1 MRRVQPQRGFEVGLG
16 RAAGWERGRAT
27 YDAGVPTPETPPSQ
41 LRGLIVDWG
50 GVLTAPIDEAM
61 TAWARHEGVDLDVYR
76 TVMRSWI
83 EASPSPVH
91 DLERGKVSPE
101 EFEQLLAG
109 GFRERGVAVEAD
121 GLLARMLGGLSEL
134 SDDMV
139 NLIRRARRQ
148 GLKTALLSNS
158 WGEHYPE
165 HLWVG
170 AFDAVVISGRVG
182 MRKPDEEIF
191 RHTAE
196 LLHLASGECVMVDD
210 LAPNIHGAVAA
221 GMVGVLHLNY
231 QQTVDELEVLFDLP
245 LR

>member
-1 MRRVQPQRGFEVGLG
+1 VSPASDEPSAL
-16 RAAGWERGRAT
+16 RA
-27 YDAGVPTPETPPSQ
+27 
-41 LRGLIVDWG
+41 LLVDWG
-50 GVLTAPIDEAM
+50 GVLTAPIDETTM
-61 TAWARHEGVDLDVYR
+61 AWARHEGIDVEIYKA
-76 TVMRSWI
+76 VMRSWFDA
-83 EASPSPVH
+83 EVSPVH
-91 DLERGKVSPE
+91 DLERGVLGTYD
-101 EFEQLLAG
+101 FEQLLAKA
-109 GFRERGVAVEAD
+109 FREQGASVRAD
-121 GLLARMLGGLSEL
+121 GLLARLLDGLKEV

-148 GLKTALLSNS
+148 GVRTALLSNS

-196 LLHLASGECVMVDD
+196 LLHVPTRECVMVDD
-210 LAPNIHGAVAA
+210 LPANIRGAVGA
-221 GMVGVLHLNY
+221 GMVGVLHRSY
-231 QQTVDELEVLFDLP
+231 DETADELEALFGLP

>member
-1 MRRVQPQRGFEVGLG
+1 M
-16 RAAGWERGRAT
+16 
-27 YDAGVPTPETPPSQ
+27 
-41 LRGLIVDWG
+41 
-50 GVLTAPIDEAM
+50 LTAPIDEAM
-61 TAWARHEGVDLDVYR
+61 AAWARHEGIELEVYR
-76 TVMRSWI
+76 TVMRHWI
-83 EASPSPVH
+83 EVSSSPVH
-91 DLERGKVSPE
+91 GLERGELNPS
-101 EFEQLLAG
+101 EFEHLLAKR
-109 GFRERGVAVEAD
+109 FREHGVSVDAD

-139 NLIRRARRQ
+139 NLIRRARRH

-191 RHTAE
+191 RHTAD
-196 LLHLASGECVMVDD
+196 LLQLAPEQCVMVDD
-210 LAPNIHGAVAA
+210 LRPNIHGAVAA
-221 GMVGVLHLNY
+221 GMVGVLHVSY
-231 QQTVDELEVLFDLP
+231 AQTVDELEVLFDLP

>member
-1 MRRVQPQRGFEVGLG
+1 M
-16 RAAGWERGRAT
+16 
-27 YDAGVPTPETPPSQ
+27 PTPENVPSQ

-61 TAWARHEGVDLDVYR
+61 TAWARHEGVDLEVYR
-76 TVMRSWI
+76 TVMRDWI
-83 EASPSPVH
+83 EAAASPIH
-91 DLERGKVSPE
+91 GLERGEVSPE
-101 EFEQLLAG
+101 EFERLLAKV
-109 GFRERGVAVEAD
+109 FREHGVNVVAD
-121 GLLARMLGGLSEL
+121 GLLARMLGGLVEL

-139 NLIRRARRQ
+139 NLVRRARRQ

-182 MRKPDEEIF
+182 MRKPEESIF
-191 RHTAE
+191 LHTAD
-196 LLHLASGECVMVDD
+196 LLQLKPEQCVMVDD
-210 LAPNIHGAVAA
+210 LAPNIQGAVAT
-221 GMVGVLHLNY
+221 GMVGVLHVSY
-231 QQTVDELEVLFDLP
+231 EQTVDELEILFDLP